1 MSLQSWWAARLE
13 KAKQHVEELEDAIS
27 GLNDG
32 SIQSYQLDTGQSRT
46 LVTKQQMSP
55 MYLALQRA
63 ENRVAALDSRVNGA
77 SVHVLP
83 DF

>member
-1 MSLQSWWAARLE
+1 MVQ
-13 KAKQHVEELEDAIS
+13 VEELEAAIS
-27 GLNDG
+27 GLLDG

-46 LVTKQQMSP
+46 MVTKQQMSP

-63 ENRVAALDSRVNGA
+63 ENRVAVLDTRITPSSARI
-77 SVHVLP
+77 HP